1 MAGIAY
7 CTTSLITIP
16 MNDTL
21 LLLGFATTPL
31 ELISFVLAL
40 TTVALNIRQNHWA
53 WLFAIISSAAYGFVF
68 FESRLYGDMA
78 LQLLF
83 ISVVL
88 DELDT
93 AFIFQADLVNLGERH
108 IRSVLLCQRCFVRR
122 L

>member
-7 CTTSLITIP
+7 CATSLITIP

-53 WLFAIISSAAYGFVF
+53 
-68 FESRLYGDMA
+68 
-78 LQLLF
+78 
-83 ISVVL
+83 
-88 DELDT
+88 
-93 AFIFQADLVNLGERH
+93 
-108 IRSVLLCQRCFVRR
+108 
-122 L
+122 